1 MAKVTAVY
9 LLSDV
14 CIVVDLLTVTQGHKL
29 TERIP
34 GICNRIQDTLHNMD

>member
-14 CIVVDLLTVTQGHKL
+14 CIVVDLLTVTQGNKL
-29 TERIP
+29 MGRIP
-34 GICNRIQDTLHNMD
+34 GICHRIQETLHNMD